1 MKFFGLSN
9 GAMWWGRATYLIC
22 VSKLMS
28 KALSTLA
35 KKAGMLSS
43 SFVLICPKN
52 AMPLSK
58 IGAGLVSVF
67 VVLSRA
73 TFQNC
78 LSGGL
83 C

>member
-1 MKFFGLSN
+1 M
-9 GAMWWGRATYLIC
+9 
-22 VSKLMS
+22 
-28 KALSTLA
+28 
-35 KKAGMLSS
+35 SS